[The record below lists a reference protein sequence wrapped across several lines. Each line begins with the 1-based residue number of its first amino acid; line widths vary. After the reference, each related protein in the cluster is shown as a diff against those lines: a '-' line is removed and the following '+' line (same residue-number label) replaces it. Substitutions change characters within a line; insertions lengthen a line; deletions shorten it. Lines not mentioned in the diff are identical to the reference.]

1 MFSFILEI
9 YIKKTTVL
17 DCHHQH
23 KIVLTAGII
32 LFSKTYLKS
41 CHISTLKTDLGLDF
55 TNLLGEL
62 KCFSKIIQRPKTII
76 TTHHILPYF

>member
-9 YIKKTTVL
+9 FIKKTTVL

-41 CHISTLKTDLGLDF
+41 CHISTSKTDRGLDF

-62 KCFSKIIQRPKTII
+62 KCFSKIIQRPKNII
-76 TTHHILPYF
+76 NTHHILPHF